1 LTDTEKGV
9 KTLRR
14 CSMMKRKRFSAEFKR
29 EAVRL
34 LETSQK
40 QPSDLARELGVRRN
54 QLYKWKEQLSRSGE
68 GAFPGH
74 GRGSASRDELTRLR
88 NELEKVKEERDILK
102 KAAAYFA
109 KELK

>member
-1 LTDTEKGV
+1 M
-9 KTLRR
+9 R
-14 CSMMKRKRFSAEFKR
+14 KRKQFSAEFKR

-34 LETSQK
+34 LETSRK

-54 QLYKWKEQLSRSGE
+54 QLYKWKDQLSRRGKQ
-68 GAFPGH
+68 AFPGQG
-74 GRGSASRDELTRLR
+74 GRQESSDEVTRLR
-88 NELEKVKEERDILK
+88 EELERVKEERDILK

>member
-1 LTDTEKGV
+1 MTK
-9 KTLRR
+9 RR
-14 CSMMKRKRFSAEFKR
+14 KFNAEFKR

-40 QPSDLARELGVRRN
+40 HPSDLARELGVRCN
-54 QLYKWKEQLSRSGE
+54 QLYKWKDQLSRRGE
-68 GAFPGH
+68 KAFPGH
-74 GRGSASRDELTRLR
+74 GHRSASNDEVARLR
-88 NELEKVKEERDILK
+88 QELERVKEERDILK

>member
-1 LTDTEKGV
+1 MT
-9 KTLRR
+9 
-14 CSMMKRKRFSAEFKR
+14 KRKSFSPEFKR

-40 QPSDLARELGVRRN
+40 SSADLARELGVRRN
-54 QLYKWKEQLSRSGE
+54 QLYKWKEQLSQCGA
-68 GAFPGH
+68 GAFPGS
-74 GRGSASRDELTRLR
+74 GRGSGSNDEVARLR
-88 NELEKVKEERDILK
+88 KELEQVKEERDILK